1 VGQWTLIDSKCV
13 SRDIGE
19 DVYLFSYRHTDEA
32 VWVVMGWGR
41 GDGLVPQL
49 VQLSMGVGIVPD
61 LGVLPV
67 HWLTGGT
74 VVSTRLLRSLNLSDA
89 ESQCRKAWSID
100 AGGAPSL
107 PTLVSTAPYTVLDA
121 TAARALGFRS
131 MLGLRAA
138 VEDIKVSYKYV
149 ELVSQGVIHPV
160 LRISNDLNMTE
171 REVRT
176 RLQQSRMAGYLDSG
190 KQGKAAGSITEK
202 AEKFSARLAEYLSG
216 RVAE

>member
-1 VGQWTLIDSKCV
+1 
-13 SRDIGE
+13 
-19 DVYLFSYRHTDEA
+19 
-32 VWVVMGWGR
+32 
-41 GDGLVPQL
+41 
-49 VQLSMGVGIVPD
+49 
-61 LGVLPV
+61 
-67 HWLTGGT
+67 
-74 VVSTRLLRSLNLSDA
+74 
-89 ESQCRKAWSID
+89 
-100 AGGAPSL
+100 
-107 PTLVSTAPYTVLDA
+107 
-121 TAARALGFRS
+121 

-138 VEDIKVSYKYV
+138 VDRIKVSYKYV

-160 LRISNDLNMTE
+160 LGISNDLNMTE